1 MIKILVQIDF
11 LTRRGMKVLITG
23 GLGFIGSNLV
33 DILTSRGKEVYVI
46 DDLSAGNK
54 AWMNE
59 SASYIFEDVQ
69 NINQNLNNDFDIIF
83 HLAAEA
89 RIQPSFLNPLRWQQ
103 SNINGTSVICEF
115 ARKNSSKIILAGS
128 SSCYGGKFMNPY
140 TFSKKISEEICEMY
154 SRVFGLPT
162 VVARFFNVYGP
173 RNPLIGEF
181 TPIIAKFEQLKRESK
196 PLTVVGDG
204 EQRRDFTHVYDICEG
219 LIKLSEQEW
228 SGDVFNLGT
237 GTNFSIN
244 EIVDMFGCEK
254 VHIPKRP
261 GESSETRADISMT
274 TKLTGWKPKYKL
286 EDYIKELK

>member
-1 MIKILVQIDF
+1 
-11 LTRRGMKVLITG
+11 MKVLVTG
-23 GLGFIGSNLV
+23 GLGFVGSNLV
-33 DILTSRGKEVYVI
+33 DILVSRGEEVCVI
-46 DDLSAGNK
+46 DDLSSGSK
-54 AWMNE
+54 VWINE
-59 SASYIFEDVQ
+59 NASYIFEDVQ
-69 NINQNLNNDFDIIF
+69 NINVNLKNDFDIIF

-103 SNINGTSVICEF
+103 SNINGTSAICEF
-115 ARKNSSKIILAGS
+115 ARENNSKVVLAGS

-154 SRVFGLPT
+154 SRVFGLST

-181 TPIIAKFEQLKRESK
+181 TPIIAKFEQMMNNNE

-244 EIVDMFGCEK
+244 EIVDMFGCK
-254 VHIPKRP
+254 KIFIPKRP
-261 GESSETRADISMT
+261 GESRETKADISLT
-274 TKLTGWKPKYKL
+274 TLKTGWKPKYKL